1 MLITKE
7 NAALAALEYIED
19 GMTLGLG
26 SGSTAEIF
34 IKHLGLL
41 VADGMKIIGVPTSK
55 RTEAVAIENG
65 IPFHLSHCAATRL
78 WIHEIIMQRNIQEM
92 GKNIVPIKSYG
103 SAKFRHVADTMH
115 NHTRTH
121 DIVCRNVPGQPWTKK
136 STAGSNFG
144 FTQVSNRE
152 IPGPDRGISNFPG

>member
-1 MLITKE
+1 MQITKE

-65 IPFHLSHCAATRL
+65 ITLIEQNDWVHNVDD
-78 WIHEIIMQRNIQEM
+78 EILEGTDSLVIARIL
-92 GKNIVPIKSYG
+92 
-103 SAKFRHVADTMH
+103 
-115 NHTRTH
+115 
-121 DIVCRNVPGQPWTKK
+121 
-136 STAGSNFG
+136 
-144 FTQVSNRE
+144 
-152 IPGPDRGISNFPG
+152 

>member
-65 IPFHLSHCAATRL
+65 IPLIEPDKVSS
-78 WIHEIIMQRNIQEM
+78 IQLTID
-92 GKNIVPIKSYG
+92 G
-103 SAKFRHVADTMH
+103 ADEV
-115 NHTRTH
+115 
-121 DIVCRNVPGQPWTKK
+121 DPG
-136 STAGSNFG
+136 F
-144 FTQVSNRE
+144 
-152 IPGPDRGISNFPG
+152 